1 LPDSSTPPDDGFQ
14 AQVTRL
20 ALDATS
26 PYGFALAGGQALIAH
41 GVVSR
46 PTKDIDLFTDESA
59 GVTAASRPVVDAL
72 EAAGLLVDPVER
84 DGPAIYGLEDELL
97 EYEVSDATS
106 IVRIQLVHF
115 DRSADPV
122 GMAIG
127 PVLHLDDLAGSK
139 VAAFATRAEPR
150 DAIDVAALLDHYD
163 RAGLLLLARTADP
176 ALTDDELA
184 EAVDRLD
191 RTPDRHFSVYG
202 LTLADV
208 GALRAR
214 FADWPR
220 SDTRDP
226 S

>member
-1 LPDSSTPPDDGFQ
+1 VPDAALDATVPNDDFQ

-20 ALDATS
+20 ALGATS

-46 PTKDIDLFTDESA
+46 PTKDIDLFTDEFA
-59 GVTAASRPVVDAL
+59 GVTAASGPIVDAL
-72 EAAGLLVDPVER
+72 EAAGLVVDPVER
-84 DGPAIYGLEDELL
+84 DAPAIYGLDDELI

-115 DRSADPV
+115 DRSARPV
-122 GMAIG
+122 DLPIG

-150 DAIDVAALLDHYD
+150 DAIDVAALLDRYD
-163 RAGLLLLARTADP
+163 RDELLALGRTADP

-184 EAVDRLD
+184 EAIERLD

-202 LTLADV
+202 LSPTDIA
-208 GALRAR
+208 AMRAR
-214 FADWPR
+214 FAAWPR
-220 SDTRDP
+220 G
-226 S
+226 